1 MGSIRIVMKWMV
13 DGRANT
19 RITGSMSVMPIYRQL
34 PCLPPIPPELDSR
47 GRLSLRGPWRLQTK
61 VGRAPYHK
69 VMRKLA
75 AVEEARAVMTEGMEW
90 GVWKW
95 LLEKRG
101 VQEIADRATAALHEA
116 DRKVK
121 AAWSDELK
129 TAYKELVE
137 QEKPKRGRRQEKD
150 PEGVDIAP
158 EVRLMAKKVKQAYD
172 EGQRAR
178 GDAEDTIL
186 DIS

>member
-1 MGSIRIVMKWMV
+1 M
-13 DGRANT
+13 
-19 RITGSMSVMPIYRQL
+19 
-34 PCLPPIPPELDSR
+34 
-47 GRLSLRGPWRLQTK
+47 QTK
-61 VGRAPYHK
+61 VGRVPYDM

-95 LLEKRG
+95 LLEKRR

-150 PEGVDIAP
+150 PEGVT
-158 EVRLMAKKVKQAYD
+158 AKKVKQAYD

-178 GDAEDTIL
+178 VDAEDTFDEAERRMSTDLAREGARKALESYDLREHAIRKAEAAGGRTT
-186 DIS
+186 SGGKV

>member
-1 MGSIRIVMKWMV
+1 M
-13 DGRANT
+13 
-19 RITGSMSVMPIYRQL
+19 
-34 PCLPPIPPELDSR
+34 
-47 GRLSLRGPWRLQTK
+47 
-61 VGRAPYHK
+61 

-95 LLEKRG
+95 LLEKRR

-137 QEKPKRGRRQEKD
+137 KKNLSGAAGRKKILRGSTSPLRSGSRLRR
-150 PEGVDIAP
+150 
-158 EVRLMAKKVKQAYD
+158 
-172 EGQRAR
+172 
-178 GDAEDTIL
+178 
-186 DIS
+186 